1 MERHLQIEL
10 IRTDYHPEATV
21 GRILK
26 EGKEVCKT
34 LERPNLNNQRD
45 NPNTKQNESSCI
57 PEGIYKCKKYSS
69 AKYPDTWEITGV
81 ANRSAILFHSAN
93 YVSQLLG
100 CVATASS
107 IQNMDP
113 KNEGK
118 VAPEQKWLASQS
130 KDAFA
135 KFKAAMPKEFTL
147 LITSE
152 RTLCKA

>member
-1 MERHLQIEL
+1 
-10 IRTDYHPEATV
+10 
-21 GRILK
+21 
-26 EGKEVCKT
+26 
-34 LERPNLNNQRD
+34 
-45 NPNTKQNESSCI
+45 
-57 PEGIYKCKKYSS
+57 
-69 AKYPDTWEITGV
+69 
-81 ANRSAILFHSAN
+81 
-93 YVSQLLG
+93 
-100 CVATASS
+100 
-107 IQNMDP
+107 MDP